1 MSEQKKHVVGEYL
14 ATNLKYLRSQSGL
27 TQTQLAR
34 RAGIPRSTVA
44 TFETGSGNPT
54 LAVLIAIANGLQIRM
69 DELLS
74 APRARIAYFPKGVL
88 QRQDRARGRAEVVKL
103 LPEPIPGMEIDRM
116 RLKPGARMVGVPHRS
131 GTREYLN
138 CERGEI
144 TLWAAGEK
152 ITLKAGDVVA
162 FQGDKRHSYTNDGDV
177 EAVGFSVVTFAPNHL
192 GA

>member
-1 MSEQKKHVVGEYL
+1 MGEQQKGSVGEYL
-14 ATNLKYLRSQSGL
+14 ALNLKYLRGQSGL

-44 TFETGSGNPT
+44 TLETGSGNPT
-54 LAVLIAIANGLQIRM
+54 LAVLISLANGLQIRM

-74 APRARIAYFPKGVL
+74 APRARVAYFPKEAL
-88 QRQDRARGRAEVVKL
+88 KRNERARGKAVIYKL

-116 RLKPGARMVGVPHRS
+116 VLKPGARMVGVPHRP

-138 CERGEI
+138 CERGQI
-144 TLWAAGEK
+144 TLWAAGDK
-152 ITLKAGDVVA
+152 VILKAGDVVA
-162 FQGDKRHSYTNDGDV
+162 FQGDQRHSYTNDGDE
-177 EAVGFSVVTFAPNHL
+177 EAIGFSVVTFAPGRL